1 MFSTTTA
8 ANATSFPSSD
18 GEYAAAA
25 TPIRSCPLKSK
36 LAGVNGA
43 HRIGLQWQ
51 ARCLRLVPHQR
62 PITSS
67 AAFSLSSSAMEFID
81 LGRMKYRP
89 AWERQLQIHENV
101 HAGADETVL
110 FVEHE
115 PVITFGRRP
124 GVARNLLASAE
135 QLAKLGVE
143 VVESDRGGDI
153 TFHGPGQLVVY
164 PIIRLSNHKLSVSG
178 YVHRLEEIIIDT
190 LGALGIAGATTDPA
204 APGVWVPYSG
214 QLAKV
219 CAVGVRI
226 RKGITM
232 HGIALNVTTDLH
244 YFDLIVPCGL
254 VGRRAT
260 SLAQLARERAWSLD
274 EVKAQVTGSFRLL

>member
-1 MFSTTTA
+1 M
-8 ANATSFPSSD
+8 
-18 GEYAAAA
+18 
-25 TPIRSCPLKSK
+25 
-36 LAGVNGA
+36 
-43 HRIGLQWQ
+43 Q
-51 ARCLRLVPHQR
+51 
-62 PITSS
+62 
-67 AAFSLSSSAMEFID
+67 FID

-89 AWERQLQIHENV
+89 AWDRQLQV
-101 HAGADETVL
+101 HDEVLAGGEETVL
-110 FVEHE
+110 FVEHD

-124 GVARNLLASAE
+124 GVSRNLLASGD

-164 PIIRLSNHKLSVSG
+164 PIVKLSNHKLSVSG
-178 YVHRLEEIIIDT
+178 YVHRLEEIVIDT
-190 LGALGIAGATTDPA
+190 LTALGIAGATTDPA
-204 APGVWVPYSG
+204 APGVWAPSAG

-260 SLAQLARERAWSLD
+260 SLAQLASERTWSMD
-274 EVKAQVTGSFRLL
+274 DVKAQITNSFSLL